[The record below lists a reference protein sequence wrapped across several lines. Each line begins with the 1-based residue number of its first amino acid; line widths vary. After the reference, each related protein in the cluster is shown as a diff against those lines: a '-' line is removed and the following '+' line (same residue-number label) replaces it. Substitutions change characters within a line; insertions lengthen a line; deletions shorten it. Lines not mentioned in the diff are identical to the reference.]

1 MLKPAVTT
9 SLLELLEPIQKEFRQ
24 NKAWQDIEQKAYP
37 SEQAKKKVK
46 KVKNLGTRF
55 PGTAN
60 QIETMPDGHVEGR
73 DKDEIDLAKGVKNID
88 TNKTV

>member
-9 SLLELLEPIQKEFRQ
+9 SLLELLEPIQKEFKQ

-37 SEQAKKKVK
+37 SEQGKKKERRVR
-46 KVKNLGTRF
+46 NLGTRF
-55 PGTAN
+55 PGAAN

-73 DKDEIDLAKGVKNID
+73 DQDGINLARGVGNID
-88 TNKTV
+88 IN